1 MRHTHLRI
9 RWLMAAVAVVAVLLS
24 LPPLGLLLSS
34 ALVVVVGLLILLP
47 AAAAPRGHR
56 VEVAYWATA
65 LHPLMFLAW
74 LGTWRFL
81 LDTRPLGPTDD
92 SWYLT
97 LTLGVPYFLA
107 WFSHYYLWV
116 LFAVGAIVGAARFPE
131 GVFVRPLLTLVG
143 VWLTTWIVLT
153 LDPSG
158 VGNWFWD

>member
-1 MRHTHLRI
+1 MQFQI
-9 RWLMAAVAVVAVLLS
+9 RWLMAAVAVVAVPLS
-24 LPPLGLLLSS
+24 LPVPGILLSS
-34 ALVVVVGLLILLP
+34 VLVVIVGLLIVLP
-47 AAAAPRGHR
+47 AAVAPRGHR

-74 LGTWRFL
+74 LSTWRFL

-107 WFSHYYLWV
+107 WFSHYYLWL
-116 LFAVGAIVGAARFPE
+116 LFVVGAIVGVARFPE
-131 GVFVRPLLTLVG
+131 RVFVRPLLTLVG

-158 VGNWFWD
+158 VGDWFWD